1 MACPR
6 CPLERIVRC
15 VHNAERTKPC
25 ATTARSL
32 ICTRWS
38 GAFVL
43 REAGN
48 PTAHAETLPPKGA
61 TQKENG
67 ASRFYAAWTRARV
80 HAARDSYYP
89 RMPLPS
95 DLLAREATKPGT
107 RCL

>member
-15 VHNAERTKPC
+15 VHNAEKTLCHGRQLFDLHKM
-25 ATTARSL
+25 AR
-32 ICTRWS
+32 RN
-38 GAFVL
+38 VL
-43 REAGN
+43 HEAGN

-67 ASRFYAAWTRARV
+67 ASRFYSAWTGARAS
-80 HAARDSYYP
+80 AARNSYYP
-89 RMPLPS
+89 RIPLPS

>member
-15 VHNAERTKPC
+15 VHNAEKTLCHDRQLFDLNKM
-25 ATTARSL
+25 AR
-32 ICTRWS
+32 RN
-38 GAFVL
+38 VL

-61 TQKENG
+61 TQKANG
-67 ASRFYAAWTRARV
+67 ASRFYAAWTAARG
-80 HAARDSYYP
+80 HAVRDSYYP
-89 RMPLPS
+89 RMPVLS
-95 DLLAREATKPGT
+95 NLLAREATKPGT

>member
-15 VHNAERTKPC
+15 VQNAEKTLCHDRQLFDPHKMG
-25 ATTARSL
+25 RR
-32 ICTRWS
+32 I
-38 GAFVL
+38 VL

-61 TQKENG
+61 TQKADG
-67 ASRFYAAWTRARV
+67 ASRFYAAWTAARV
-80 HAARDSYYP
+80 HAARNSYYP

>member
-15 VHNAERTKPC
+15 VHNAETTKPC
-25 ATTARSL
+25 HDLPLFDLHTMGRR
-32 ICTRWS
+32 I
-38 GAFVL
+38 VL

-61 TQKENG
+61 TQKANG
-67 ASRFYAAWTRARV
+67 ASRFYAAWTGARAS
-80 HAARDSYYP
+80 AARDSYYP
-89 RMPLPS
+89 RIPLPS